1 MITFLPSAINVMTMW
16 KKRTTE
22 RQEKSEGVKHQTIG
36 IMTLTWLLIL
46 IGINGSTEATE
57 NLLQNKSGVASFYGQ
72 EACQWNPHPRCPTA
86 SGKSLYAL
94 EHQGIRY
101 AAAWDYPFGT
111 RLQVCRQDDPTRCT
125 QVVILDRGPAR
136 RLHRLIDLNATS
148 FAELAPLTDG
158 VVKVTVEGRGWAD

>member
-1 MITFLPSAINVMTMW
+1 MTPMARRGRNCVWLGQIATISLIYALLDQPYSLATPGLESRPSA
-16 KKRTTE
+16 
-22 RQEKSEGVKHQTIG
+22 QSG
-36 IMTLTWLLIL
+36 I
-46 IGINGSTEATE
+46 
-57 NLLQNKSGVASFYGQ
+57 ASFYGQ
-72 EACQWNPHPRCPTA
+72 EACQWNPNPRCPTA
-86 SGKSLYAL
+86 SGKSLYTL

-148 FAELAPLTDG
+148 FAELAPLT
-158 VVKVTVEGRGWAD
+158 EGGGE